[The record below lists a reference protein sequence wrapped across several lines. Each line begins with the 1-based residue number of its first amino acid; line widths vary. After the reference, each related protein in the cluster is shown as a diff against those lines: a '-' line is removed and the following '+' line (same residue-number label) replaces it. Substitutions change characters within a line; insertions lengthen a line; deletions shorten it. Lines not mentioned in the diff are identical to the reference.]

1 MIALVDCNNFYAS
14 CERVFDPSLNGKP
27 VVVLSN
33 NDGCV
38 IARSNEAKA
47 LGIPM
52 GAPVFQ
58 YRRLIE
64 AEKVQV
70 FSTNFTLYGDMSR
83 RVMSILSEYAKD
95 IEIYSIDEAFVELG
109 QGTDKML
116 GSLAKEIRRQVEKQ
130 TGIPVSIGVAPSK
143 TLAKIATHIAKKYPG
158 CKGTYVLSD
167 PSMRDGIL
175 KKYPLREVW
184 GIGRRLSEK
193 LKTMGLCTAMDLVG
207 LPDPLILRE
216 LTVVGLRL
224 KKELLGISVLPFE
237 SAAKPKKAICTAR
250 SFGVMIGEYELLEQ
264 AVANHAVTCAVKL
277 RKQNSFAGAMMVFV
291 HTNYFRQD
299 LAQYKK
305 NIVVSFPPTQDSLE
319 LVRIAKEALFKIY
332 RSGYEYKK
340 AGVILM
346 HFESRASMQEDLFR
360 ESTGSNGNLR
370 LIHAID
376 ILNEKYGKNTV
387 RIADQGLLDKH
398 AMRQTHRSQSYTT
411 KWDELIEIKIKDK
424 STKIK
429 VQR

>member
-27 VVVLSN
+27 IVVLSN

-58 YRRLIE
+58 YSRLIE
-64 AEKVQV
+64 AEKVRV
-70 FSTNFTLYGDMSR
+70 FSTNFALYGDMSR

-95 IEIYSIDEAFVELG
+95 IEIYSIDEAFLDLG
-109 QGTDKML
+109 QGKNKKLD
-116 GSLAKEIRRQVEKQ
+116 SLAKEIRRQVEKQ
-130 TGIPVSIGVAPSK
+130 TGIPVSIGIAPGK
-143 TLAKIATHIAKKYPG
+143 TLAKVATHIAKKDPEY
-158 CKGTYVLSD
+158 KGTYVLSD
-167 PSMRDGIL
+167 PAVRDGIL
-175 KKYPLREVW
+175 ENFPLREVW

-193 LKTMGLCTAMDLVG
+193 LKKMGLRTAMDLIH
-207 LPDPLILRE
+207 LPDPLVLRE

-224 KKELLGISVLPFE
+224 KKELRGIASLPFE
-237 SAAKPKKAICTAR
+237 SLSKPKKAICTAR
-250 SFGVMIGEYELLEQ
+250 SFGVMIREYDLLEK
-264 AVANHAVTCAVKL
+264 AIANHAVTCAVKL
-277 RKQNSFAGAMMVFV
+277 RSQDSYATGMMVFI
-291 HTNYFRQD
+291 HTNYFRED

-319 LVRIAKEALFKIY
+319 LVRIAKDALAGIY

-346 HFESRASMQEDLFR
+346 NFESKAGMQRDLFH
-360 ESTGSNGNLR
+360 ENPVKNKNMQ
-370 LIHAID
+370 LINAMD
-376 ILNEKYGKNTV
+376 ALNEKYGRNTV

-398 AMRQTHRSQSYTT
+398 TLKQRHRSKSYTT
-411 KWDELIEIKIKDK
+411 QWDEMLEIHAKEHDLSPGK
-424 STKIK
+424 
-429 VQR
+429 